1 MRFQLWAYKPD
12 GYAQLAVVDTK
23 FEDEF
28 RVGRSG
34 YVMVRDQS
42 VYPEDNGR
50 FVWKNAAYP
59 MAVKGAIKR
68 GKGVLI
74 AEANHLAALD
84 ANMPYNLINYLWEDL
99 NNEPQEER

>member
-50 FVWKNAAYP
+50 FVWKMLHIQWPLKMQSNV
-59 MAVKGAIKR
+59 VK
-68 GKGVLI
+68 VF
-74 AEANHLAALD
+74 
-84 ANMPYNLINYLWEDL
+84 
-99 NNEPQEER
+99 

>member
-12 GYAQLAVVDTK
+12 GYTQLAVVDTK
-23 FEDEF
+23 FGKEH

-34 YVMVRDQS
+34 HVMMRDQS
-42 VYPEDNGR
+42 IYPEDNGR

-59 MAVKGAIKR
+59 MAVKDAIKG

-74 AEANHLAALD
+74 AESNTIAAFD
-84 ANMPYNLINYLWEDL
+84 ANMDYNLVNYLWEDL
-99 NNEPQEER
+99 NGEPQTEW

>member
-12 GYAQLAVVDTK
+12 GYTQLAVVDTK

-28 RVGRSG
+28 RVGRTG
-34 YVMVRDQS
+34 HVLMRDQS
-42 VYPEDNGR
+42 IYPEDNGR

-59 MAVKGAIKR
+59 MAVKDAIRR

-74 AEANHLAALD
+74 AEASHLAALD
-84 ANMPYNLINYLWEDL
+84 ANMSYNLVNYLWEDL
-99 NNEPQEER
+99 NDAEA

>member
-23 FEDEF
+23 FEKEH
-28 RVGRSG
+28 RVGRFG
-34 YVMVRDQS
+34 HVMMRDQS
-42 VYPEDNGR
+42 IYPEYNGR

-59 MAVKGAIKR
+59 MAVKDAIKR

-84 ANMPYNLINYLWEDL
+84 ANMAYNLVNYLWEDL
-99 NNEPQEER
+99 NNEPQKER

>member
-1 MRFQLWAYKPD
+1 MRFQLWAYKPN

-23 FEDEF
+23 FENEF

-42 VYPEDNGR
+42 SYPKDNGR

-59 MAVKGAIKR
+59 MAVKDAIKG

-74 AEANHLAALD
+74 AESNTIAAFD
-84 ANMPYNLINYLWEDL
+84 ANMDYNLVNYLWEDL
-99 NNEPQEER
+99 NDEPQAKR

>member
-34 YVMVRDQS
+34 Y
-42 VYPEDNGR
+42 GT
-50 FVWKNAAYP
+50 
-59 MAVKGAIKR
+59 
-68 GKGVLI
+68 
-74 AEANHLAALD
+74 
-84 ANMPYNLINYLWEDL
+84 
-99 NNEPQEER
+99 